1 MTNADIY
8 KELNKADTYR
18 ELEDLLDQLQ
28 ALAEQNSITVPV
40 WNDMRKLMMISYG
53 KGLRKTTEMTDPTKK
68 IYNSIQE
75 GLLDVAR
82 LGVKNYEKIKMTD
95 KEMEIRASILPQLES
110 IANHLWDDGNSPDG
124 RRMDAVIKQLREILS
139 GGN

>member
-68 IYNSIQE
+68 IYSSIQE

-110 IANHLWDDGNSPDG
+110 IANQLWDDGNSPDG

>member
-1 MTNADIY
+1 
-8 KELNKADTYR
+8 
-18 ELEDLLDQLQ
+18 
-28 ALAEQNSITVPV
+28 
-40 WNDMRKLMMISYG
+40 
-53 KGLRKTTEMTDPTKK
+53 MTDPAKK

-110 IANHLWDDGNSPDG
+110 IANQLWDDGNSPDG

>member
-1 MTNADIY
+1 
-8 KELNKADTYR
+8 
-18 ELEDLLDQLQ
+18 
-28 ALAEQNSITVPV
+28 
-40 WNDMRKLMMISYG
+40 
-53 KGLRKTTEMTDPTKK
+53 MTDPTKK

-110 IANHLWDDGNSPDG
+110 IANHLWDAGNSPEG
-124 RRMDAVIKQLREILS
+124 RRMDAVIEQLREILS
-139 GGN
+139 GGKLK

>member
-1 MTNADIY
+1 
-8 KELNKADTYR
+8 
-18 ELEDLLDQLQ
+18 LLG
-28 ALAEQNSITVPV
+28 E
-40 WNDMRKLMMISYG
+40 
-53 KGLRKTTEMTDPTKK
+53 TEMTDPAKK

-110 IANHLWDDGNSPDG
+110 IANQLWDDGNSPDG